1 MRTGRLAPLASLAS
15 GVLKE
20 NQGSKARRAAWEP
33 RVPRATKDS
42 WVRWASLEIPD
53 PLAPQALKGPGA
65 AWDQR
70 VLQDGWGP
78 KENRDWLVTM
88 DTKASWDPSDLLDQ
102 RAKRGSRV
110 RMARPRGTPGHLE
123 IGALWVIEETAGSQG
138 TLDTRDRRV
147 YKASVE
153 IQASRANPGIR
164 DPGDGRAPKDRKG
177 TRDQRESKARLGD
190 QDGGGSRACRGC
202 RGLGAWWGDRAPR
215 VSLDQMG
222 FLAGT
227 VKQDSRGSRE
237 TMGTLAP
244 WALLGREE
252 IQVWLACLEHRGPQD
267 SRVKVGYPGSWVPL
281 ANEGRKA
288 ERGFLGTRGSLD
300 PKASRVTLVRWDSQ
314 EWLASSDPRAPQ
326 ETLAS
331 KASRALGGLLA

>member
-1 MRTGRLAPLASLAS
+1 M
-15 GVLKE
+15 
-20 NQGSKARRAAWEP
+20 
-33 RVPRATKDS
+33 PRATKDS
-42 WVRWASLEIPD
+42 WVRWASLETPD

-78 KENRDWLVTM
+78 KESRDWLVTT

-102 RAKRGSRV
+102 RVKRGSR
-110 RMARPRGTPGHLE
+110 ARTARLKGPLDHLE
-123 IGALWVIEETAGSQG
+123 IGALWVIEETVANQG
-138 TLDTRDRRV
+138 TLDTLDRRV

-177 TRDQRESKARLGD
+177 KRGQRESKARLGR
-190 QDGGGSRACRGC
+190 QDGGGSRACRGSQ
-202 RGLGAWWGDRAPR
+202 GLGAWWGDRAPR
-215 VSLDQMG
+215 VLLDQMG
-222 FLAGT
+222 FLAAM
-227 VKQDSRGSRE
+227 VKQDSRGSKE
-237 TMGTLAP
+237 MTGTPGP

-267 SRVKVGYPGSWVPL
+267 SRVKVGCLGRWDPL
-281 ANEGRKA
+281 ASEGQKA
-288 ERGFLGTRGSLD
+288 AWGFLGTRGSLD

-314 EWLASSDPRAPQ
+314 EWLASLDPRAPK
-326 ETLAS
+326 ETSVS

>member
-1 MRTGRLAPLASLAS
+1 MGPPALLASLVS

-20 NQGSKARRAAWEP
+20 NQGSKATRAGPGP

-42 WVRWASLEIPD
+42 WVRWAPLETPD

-70 VLQDGWGP
+70 VLQDEWEP
-78 KENRDWLVTM
+78 RENRDCLVMM
-88 DTKASWDPSDLLDQ
+88 DTKASWDPLDLLDQ
-102 RAKRGSRV
+102 RVKRGSRV
-110 RMARPRGTPGHLE
+110 RMARLRGPPGHLE
-123 IGALWVIEETAGSQG
+123 IGALWVIEETVGNQG
-138 TLDTRDRRV
+138 TQDILDRRV

-153 IQASRANPGIR
+153 IQASRADPGIR
-164 DPGDGRAPKDRKG
+164 DPGGGRDPKDRKG
-177 TRDQRESKARLGD
+177 KRDQRESKARLGC

-202 RGLGAWWGDRAPR
+202 QGPGAWWGDRVLR

-227 VKQDSRGSRE
+227 VKQASRGSKE

-252 IQVWLACLEHRGPQD
+252 IQVWPAYLEHRGPQD
-267 SRVKVGYPGSWVPL
+267 LRVKVGYLGSWVPP
-281 ANEGRKA
+281 ANEGQRA
-288 ERGFLGTRGSLD
+288 EQGFLGTRGSLD
-300 PKASRVTLVRWDSQ
+300 PKASRVTLARWASQ
-314 EWLASSDPRAPQ
+314 EWLASLDQRALL

-331 KASRALGGLLA
+331 KASRAREGLLA